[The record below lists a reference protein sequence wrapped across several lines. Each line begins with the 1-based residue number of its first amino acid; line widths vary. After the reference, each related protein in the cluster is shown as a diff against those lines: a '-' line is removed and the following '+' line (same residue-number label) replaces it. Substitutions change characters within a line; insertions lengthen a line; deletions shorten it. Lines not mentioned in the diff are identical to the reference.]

1 MSLELA
7 IQENTAALNG
17 VMELLKQFMQKE
29 ATPVAAPVEKKR
41 KAATVTAP
49 AAAQG
54 DPEGTRYWH
63 IAKHNTV
70 YKQLPGMGEC
80 NVGDAVEVTETE
92 YQVQKAL
99 IEQKVSTPAPTPA
112 PAAPVLQ
119 VVPAAA
125 APTLVQEEPEV
136 IAPNFDD
143 VVSELKRFFRRF
155 GNDKV
160 VDLLKN
166 YGASR
171 VPELESHT
179 DKYAEVIAHVK
190 QKLGE

>member
-29 ATPVAAPVEKKR
+29 SAPVAAPVEKKR
-41 KAATVTAP
+41 KAATVAAP
-49 AAAQG
+49 AAVQG

-63 IAKHNTV
+63 IGKHNTV
-70 YKQLPGMGEC
+70 YKQLPGMGDC

-99 IEQKVSTPAPTPA
+99 IEQKIATPA

-119 VVPAAA
+119 VVPAAPA
-125 APTLVQEEPEV
+125 TTLVQEEAEV
-136 IAPNFDD
+136 IPPNFAD
-143 VVSELKRFFRRF
+143 VVAAIKAYFRAF

-160 VDLLKN
+160 IDLLTE
-166 YGASR
+166 YGVKR
-171 VPELESHT
+171 VPELEAQT
-179 DKYAEVIAHVK
+179 DKYAEVIAQVK

>member
-7 IQENTAALNG
+7 IKENTETVKA
-17 VMELLKQFMQKE
+17 VIELLKQFMQKE
-29 ATPVAAPVEKKR
+29 VAPVAAPEKKR
-41 KAATVTAP
+41 KAATVAAP
-49 AAAQG
+49 AAVQG

-63 IAKHNTV
+63 IGKHNTV

-136 IAPNFDD
+136 IPPNFAD
-143 VVSELKRFFRRF
+143 VVDSIKKYFKRF

-166 YGASR
+166 YGVSR
-171 VPELESHT
+171 VPELESQPE
-179 DKYAEVIAHVK
+179 KYAEVIAFVQ

>member
-7 IQENTAALNG
+7 IKENTETVKA
-17 VMELLKQFMQKE
+17 VIELLKQFMQKE
-29 ATPVAAPVEKKR
+29 SAPVAAPVEKKR
-41 KAATVTAP
+41 KAATVAAP
-49 AAAQG
+49 AAVQG

-63 IAKHNTV
+63 IGKHNTV
-70 YKQLPGMGEC
+70 YKQLPGMGDC

-119 VVPAAA
+119 VVPAAPAPVVEA
-125 APTLVQEEPEV
+125 APAPVAQVSYAEV
-136 IAPNFDD
+136 VDAIKAY
-143 VVSELKRFFRRF
+143 FRAF

-160 VDLLKN
+160 VELLGKF
-166 YGASR
+166 GVKR
-171 VPELESHT
+171 VPELEAQT
-179 DKYAEVIAHVK
+179 DKYAEVIAQVK